1 MSLPTKPNNLQ
12 SYQAILYDRALHPE
26 LFPLRDRRV
35 VAHDDYEAE
44 AWIMAGA
51 HLLRFEHKGLCACEL
66 VTDRETG
73 LPENGVVTA
82 FLCAG
87 ERDFEHSFK
96 KDNVNYMTTVQTET
110 LSENLYIATFDELH
124 QYATEAHALIHQWQ
138 DECGRCLSIIDM
150 QRYNG
155 EIHAQSYHLMAQ
167 GGLVLRTQTI
177 FELVPAAQTAQASSM
192 PVRG

>member
-12 SYQAILYDRALHPE
+12 SYQVILYNRALHPG
-26 LFPLRDRRV
+26 LFTLRGRRV
-35 VAHDDYEAE
+35 ISHDEYEAE
-44 AWIMAGA
+44 AWIMPGA

-66 VTDRETG
+66 VTDKETG
-73 LPENGVVTA
+73 LPDSGVVTT
-82 FLCAG
+82 FMCAG

-124 QYATEAHALIHQWQ
+124 EYATEARALTHEWQ
-138 DECGRCLSIIDM
+138 DEAGHCLSIIDV
-150 QRYNG
+150 QRFNS
-155 EIHAQSYHLMAQ
+155 EVHAQSYHLMAQ

-177 FELVPAAQTAQASSM
+177 FELAPTPQPAQASSM
-192 PVRG
+192 SVQG